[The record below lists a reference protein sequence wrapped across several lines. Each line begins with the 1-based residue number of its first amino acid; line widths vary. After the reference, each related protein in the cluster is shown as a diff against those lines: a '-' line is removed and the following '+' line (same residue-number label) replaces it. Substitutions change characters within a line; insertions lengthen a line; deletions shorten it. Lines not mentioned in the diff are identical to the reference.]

1 MSEKSRAMHLSLES
15 SSKPTSVCYILS
27 YYFPAYV
34 RTHSLL
40 SALKGME
47 NISVLEAVNRNT
59 GIARYVETLYKLI
72 RIRLR
77 ENPDSYILGFRGY
90 ELFWPVRLITF
101 GKKLIF
107 DHMMSPYDSLLYEK
121 KRVRPASIS
130 AKLIHR
136 YETSVLTFSD
146 AVLTDT
152 NLHKEYFAELFRID
166 PKKIF
171 PIHVSTDENL
181 FKRSEPRIPDGRFN
195 VFYYGSFLPLHGVD
209 VVLEAAEML
218 KHEKSI
224 RFIFIGGGERMKRL
238 FENRENKAGNVLYKN
253 WVDYHLLPD
262 WINQADLCLGG
273 PFGGTGQACRVIT
286 GKTFQFLAMGKPT
299 VIGKIDEPAGFVHR
313 QNCILVEQGNAR
325 QLADA
330 VLWAHEN
337 RRRLNGIGRKG
348 YRLYHD
354 GFSNRRIA
362 EKLKEIL

>member
-1 MSEKSRAMHLSLES
+1 MV
-15 SSKPTSVCYILS
+15 SKPTSVCYILS
-27 YYFPAYV
+27 YYFPTYV

-47 NISVLEAVNRNT
+47 NINVSKAVNRNN

-77 ENPDSYILGFRGY
+77 ENPDIYILGFRGY

-121 KRVRPASIS
+121 KRIRPGSVL
-130 AKLIHR
+130 AKVVHQ
-136 YETSVLTFSD
+136 YEKSVLTFSD
-146 AVLTDT
+146 VVLTDT
-152 NLHKEYFAELFRID
+152 NLHKKYFAELFRLD
-166 PKKIF
+166 PEKIF
-171 PIHVSTDENL
+171 PIHISTDENL
-181 FKRSEPRIPDGRFN
+181 FKRSEPRIPDDRFN
-195 VFYYGSFLPLHGVD
+195 VFYYGSFLPLHGIN

-218 KHEKSI
+218 NHEESI
-224 RFIFIGGGERMKRL
+224 RFTFIGGGERMKRL
-238 FENRENKAGNVLYKN
+238 FENRGNKAGNIHYKN

-273 PFGGTGQACRVIT
+273 PFGSTGQACRVIT

-299 VIGKIDEPAGFVHR
+299 VIGKIDEPVGFFHR
-313 QNCILVEQGNAR
+313 RNCILVEQENGQ

-330 VLWAHEN
+330 ILWAHEN
-337 RRRLNGIGRKG
+337 RRRLNEIGREG
-348 YRLYHD
+348 YRLYQD
-354 GFSNRRIA
+354 QFSNRCIA
-362 EKLKEIL
+362 ERLKDVFI